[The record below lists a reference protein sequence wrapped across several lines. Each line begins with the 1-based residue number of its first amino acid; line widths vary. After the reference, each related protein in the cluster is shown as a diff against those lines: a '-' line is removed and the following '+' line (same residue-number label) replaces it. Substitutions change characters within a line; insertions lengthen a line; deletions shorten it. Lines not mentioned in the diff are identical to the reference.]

1 MRETGLRLNAVI
13 EKYLSLIVPVSLIL
27 GFLLSRS
34 FNGSAEL
41 VPYLFGYLTFVMAT
55 GCSWKQIREAFR
67 MPVPMLLT
75 FGLCH
80 VLAPMIGYLI
90 GTAAFGEGSPY
101 VVGFVM
107 FSVIPLGVSSVI
119 WVGLSKGHVPL
130 TLAMIVIDSALSP
143 LVIPAAIEAF
153 FGTTIAFDHTKVM
166 MDLVQII
173 VVPTILGVLV
183 NELSK
188 GRFKGWSAPV
198 CGPTSKLAMVI
209 VVMINA
215 AVIQPYVMEMKADM
229 LTVVPLVFLLVAVS
243 YALGF
248 FGSLWLRKT
257 DIIISVTYSSGM
269 RNISL
274 GLVLALAYF
283 EPLTAVPVVLSILIQ
298 QPMASVNRW
307 CMKLYGQSRLYKKIT
322 GAPQSGPLR

>member
-1 MRETGLRLNAVI
+1 M
-13 EKYLSLIVPVSLIL
+13 IL
-27 GFLLSRS
+27 GLLLSAA
-34 FNGSAEL
+34 FQGSSAW

-55 GCSWKQIREAFR
+55 GCSWGQIRGAFR
-67 MPVPMLLT
+67 LPGPMLLT

-80 VLAPMIGYLI
+80 VIAPVIGYLI

-153 FGTTIAFDHTKVM
+153 FGTSIAFDHTQVM

-198 CGPTSKLAMVI
+198 CGPTSKLAMVV

-215 AVIQPYVMEMKADM
+215 AVIQPYVMKMKGDM
-229 LTVVPLVFLLVAVS
+229 LTVVPLVVLLVAVS

-248 FGSLWLRKT
+248 LGSLWLRRPE
-257 DIIISVTYSSGM
+257 IIVAVTYSSGM

-307 CMKLYGQSRLYKKIT
+307 CMLRFEQSGLYKKIT
-322 GAPQSGPLR
+322 GVPAAEPLR